1 MALKTL
7 NLYKGD
13 PFVASSGL
21 IDASVVRSVQAIKIG
36 VDAQQTAAAIIPDNV
51 VADTLNPIEVR
62 LDGSPIVSIR
72 GSDLIALNLMAFG
85 ETPYVFRSAAVI
97 NNRTR
102 VYGMNLHL
110 NQSPREKGKLQYRFA
125 YNAGANCKLQR
136 LFATELGTD
145 EAPTGGYYHMV
156 EIPHTL
162 PAALGYGMK
171 WSFAMPGDL
180 LGVLL
185 WNTTIMAAAADT
197 QSIAEIKLFVDGN
210 EQVYRCAGELYE
222 DGTVGRDNPTDAAV
236 TTAKW
241 LDNYQF
247 VNLFERPIPKASKV
261 EWSLNAGV
269 VNDPVRLIPLYQV
282 GA

>member
-13 PFVASSGL
+13 PFVASSNL
-21 IDASVVRSVQAIKIG
+21 IDASVGRAVQAVKIG
-36 VDAQQTAAAIIPDNV
+36 VDVQQTAAAIVPDNV
-51 VADTLNPIEVR
+51 VADTLNPVEVR
-62 LDGSPIVSIR
+62 LDGSPIISIR

-97 NNRTR
+97 SNRSR

-110 NQSPREKGKLQYRFA
+110 NQPAREKGKLQYKFNYA
-125 YNAGANCKLQR
+125 AGANCKLQR

-145 EAPTGGYYHMV
+145 EAPAGGYYHMV

-162 PAALGYGMK
+162 PAATGYGMK

-180 LGVLL
+180 IGILL

-197 QSIAEIKLFVDGN
+197 QSILEIKLFVDGT
-210 EQVYRCAGELYE
+210 EQIYRTAGELYE
-222 DGTVGRDNPTDAAV
+222 DGEIGRDNPTDAAV

-247 VNLFERPIPKASKV
+247 LNLMEKPLPKASKV

-269 VNDPVRLIPLYQV
+269 ASDVVRLIPVYQV
-282 GA
+282 SA